1 MPTALACS
9 ALLAA
14 AAGGC
19 GGDDG
24 GAGSSAKATA
34 PAKAAAPRTAPAPPP
49 APRPPAGR
57 AVRFASSDGVAL
69 KGTFVAGRGRRAP
82 GVVLVHEYRGGPDQ
96 FKVLVPYLHAA
107 GFATLRYGSRSAGEL
122 DERIL
127 ARDAA
132 GAVRALRRQPGVD
145 AARVAVLGS
154 SIGATTAAWTIG
166 TKPALRLR
174 AAVGLSPAESP
185 ALIEAGTRG
194 RFHPHDLLLVADRA
208 EMVNARNIRQ
218 DAGGRGV
225 TTLVADTTGHG
236 VELLTSAKVV
246 QALVVWLDTHVKAPS

>member
-1 MPTALACS
+1 VPTAIACS

-14 AAGGC
+14 AGC
-19 GGDDG
+19 GGAG
-24 GAGSSAKATA
+24 GSGSSATAPATA
-34 PAKAAAPRTAPAPPP
+34 PAKAAAPRTAPAPPR

-69 KGTFVAGRGRRAP
+69 RGTFVAGRGRRAP
-82 GVVLVHEYRGGPDQ
+82 GVVLVHEYQGGPDQ
-96 FKVLVPYLHAA
+96 FEPLVPYLHAA
-107 GFATLRYGSRSAGEL
+107 GFATLRYASRSAGEL
-122 DERIL
+122 DERVL

-132 GAVRALRRQPGVD
+132 GAVRALRRRPGVD
-145 AARVAVLGS
+145 PARVAVLGS
-154 SIGATTAAWTIG
+154 SIGATTAAWAIG

-185 ALIEAGTRG
+185 ALIKAGTQG
-194 RFHPHDLLLVADRA
+194 RFHPHDLLLIADRA
-208 EMVNARNIRQ
+208 EIVNARNIRQ

-236 VELLTSAKVV
+236 VELLPSAKVV
-246 QALVVWLDTHVKAPS
+246 QAVVVWLGTHVKAPA